1 MAKRI
6 KNAASMKELDNRLEA
21 ERELRF
27 SIKEEI
33 KLKPNQEAYLNAI
46 KKNTIT
52 ICTGPAGTAK
62 TFIGCMA
69 GLQLLKENKIS
80 RIVTVKPIKES
91 GEEIGFLPGD
101 VDKKI
106 DPYFESFITNFVK
119 LLGPGMDVATL
130 IKRKLIETRP
140 VSYMRGISLDNC
152 LIFLDEAQNLEIKSL
167 MLLVTRLGHNSK
179 MIISGDITQYDI
191 KRKDVVLHDF
201 INMVNGIESIGHFEF
216 HREDIVRNK
225 LLIAITDKY
234 DEYRESGRIKLS

>member
-6 KNAASMKELDNRLEA
+6 RNTPDLEKSTEKNLE
-21 ERELRF
+21 ERVIRF

-33 KLKPNQEAYLNAI
+33 KLKPNQEAYLNEI

-80 RIVTVKPIKES
+80 KIVTVKPIKES

-106 DPYFESFITNFVK
+106 DPYFESFITNFTK
-119 LLGPGMDVATL
+119 ILGPGMDVATL

-191 KRKDVVLHDF
+191 KRKDVVLHEF
-201 INMVNGIESIGHFEF
+201 IKMVDGIDSIGHFEF
-216 HREDIVRNK
+216 QRSDIVRNK

-234 DEYRESGRIKLS
+234 DEYRESGIIKLS